1 MKHSVI
7 IATDELL
14 SEMDAL
20 QIRGGVGEVQG
31 IFVLRCN
38 ANDCVTHSQQCPVT
52 FKSDCN
58 TSCELK
64 ASECAKDSACT
75 KPVIG
80 NNCVINKFEGCS
92 KLI

>member
-1 MKHSVI
+1 MKHPII

-31 IFVLRCN
+31 LYVLRCN

-75 KPVIG
+75 AVKGTCLEPH
-80 NNCVINKFEGCS
+80 KFEGC
-92 KLI
+92 KGLI

>member
-1 MKHSVI
+1 MKHPII

-31 IFVLRCN
+31 LNVWKCEVN
-38 ANDCVTHSQQCPVT
+38 EQECVVYVNSCPS
-52 FKSDCN
+52 K
-58 TSCELK
+58 TSN
-64 ASECAKDSACT
+64 CT
-75 KPVIG
+75 KTDGCPYPVKDG
-80 NNCVINKFEGCS
+80 NCLNPKKYVGCG